1 MTAAGMA
8 LDTAWPWI
16 AGFGALLVLLIVAQI
31 VLTLR
36 QTEALRALTVRQE
49 SVGAQAPAAATRTA
63 EVQEAMAVQQRRLE
77 EALESLRQA
86 RDKATR
92 ADRASEAKSAFLT
105 MMSHELRTPLSAII
119 GFAELIEQQAMGP
132 VGNTKYRDY
141 ATDIRQSGQ
150 HLLGIINDILD
161 LSKVESGRE
170 SLQEQDIG
178 AQALFDRV
186 RALLAVRA
194 QEAGV
199 ALGFDVPDD
208 LPVIRADKRRLVQI
222 LVNLLSNAVKFTP
235 AGGSVTLRCW
245 ATPGSGVVFQSI
257 DSGIGIAREDIP
269 LALSVFGQVE
279 NDCAQQGTG
288 LGLPLAKALAELHGG
303 TLDLQSELGRG
314 TTVTLRL
321 PAYRIV
327 APALAMEAPAK
338 DAPARDGPDQDAAH
352 LRQTAAG

>member
-1 MTAAGMA
+1 MTGAGMA

-16 AGFGALLVLLIVAQI
+16 AGLGVLLFLLIAAQA
-31 VLTLR
+31 VLFLR
-36 QTEALRALTVRQE
+36 QTDALRALAARQDRIE
-49 SVGAQAPAAATRTA
+49 AREPGAATQDSVA
-63 EVQEAMAVQQRRLE
+63 AQQRRLD
-77 EALESLRQA
+77 EALENLRQA
-86 RDKATR
+86 RDKASR
-92 ADRASEAKSAFLT
+92 ADRASQAKSAFLA

-119 GFAELIEQQAMGP
+119 GFAEMIEQQAIGP

-170 SLQEQDIG
+170 TLQEQTIVPEE
-178 AQALFDRV
+178 LFDGV

-194 QEAGV
+194 QDAGV
-199 ALGFDVPDD
+199 TLTFDVPED
-208 LPVIRADKRRLVQI
+208 LPAMRADKRRLTQI

-235 AGGSVTLRCW
+235 SGGDVTLRCW

-279 NDCAQQGTG
+279 NDCEQQGTG

-327 APALAMEAPAK
+327 DPSPAEESPAD
-338 DAPARDGPDQDAAH
+338 DAENLQQA
-352 LRQTAAG
+352 AAG